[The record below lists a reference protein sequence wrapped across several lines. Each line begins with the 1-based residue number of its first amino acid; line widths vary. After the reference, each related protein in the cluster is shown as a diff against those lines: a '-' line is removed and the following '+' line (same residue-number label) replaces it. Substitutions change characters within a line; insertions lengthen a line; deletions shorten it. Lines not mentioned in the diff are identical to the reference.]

1 LNTSYRLQYK
11 TTARCLLVLLVA
23 ICLAGC
29 GRFYRNSPAR
39 VMLLPSPEMAASTL
53 AWTAAP
59 ELTYI
64 PAARPPNATLPPAK
78 TSANTPPAGITATVA
93 PTSMPTSTL
102 TPAPLSGARF
112 AVIGDFGLDGPGLQQ
127 VADLIKSWKPDFII
141 TTGDDNYPSGSAE
154 TIDNNIGKYF
164 HDFIASYKG
173 KFGSGASQNRFF
185 PTLGNHDWLTAGA
198 QPYLDY
204 FSLPGN
210 ERYYSFTWGSVDFFA
225 VDSDE
230 HEPDGVGRSSAQ
242 AAWLKAGLA
251 ASQAPWRIVYFHHAP
266 YSSGITHGST
276 DWMRWPFQAWG
287 ASAVLSGH
295 EHNYERLLVDGI
307 PYFVNGVGGASRYDF
322 GPPLPESQV
331 RYNSGFGAMLVEATP
346 ETIKFQFINV
356 KGDVI
361 DRTTLKSP

>member
-1 LNTSYRLQYK
+1 MSSKIVAGRLL
-11 TTARCLLVLLVA
+11 ALLVA

-29 GRFYRNSPAR
+29 GRFYRNSPAE
-39 VMLLPSPEMAASTL
+39 VLPPPSQETTASTPVR
-53 AWTAAP
+53 TAAP
-59 ELTYI
+59 ELTYTFS
-64 PAARPPNATLPPAK
+64 ARPLNATFPPAK
-78 TSANTPPAGITATVA
+78 TPANTPTVVFTATRA
-93 PTSMPTSTL
+93 STVTPSP
-102 TPAPLSGARF
+102 TPASLSVIRF

-164 HDFIASYKG
+164 HDFIAPYKG

-185 PTLGNHDWLTAGA
+185 PTLGNHDWLIAGA
-198 QPYLDY
+198 QPYMNY
-204 FSLPGN
+204 FTLPGN
-210 ERYYSFTWGSVDFFA
+210 GRYYSFTWGPVDFFA
-225 VDSDE
+225 IDSDE

-251 ASQAPWRIVYFHHAP
+251 ASHAPWRIVYFHHAP
-266 YSSGITHGST
+266 YSSGTTHGST
-276 DWMRWPFQAWG
+276 DWMQWPFQAWG

-295 EHNYERLLVDGI
+295 EHNYERLLMGGI

-322 GPPLPESQV
+322 GAPLPESQV
-331 RYNSGFGAMLVEATP
+331 RYNSGFGAMLVEAAP

-361 DRTTLKSP
+361 DSITLKSP

>member
-1 LNTSYRLQYK
+1 MLYK
-11 TTARCLLVLLVA
+11 ITTRCLLALLVA

-29 GRFYRNSPAR
+29 VNSPSTA
-39 VMLLPSPEMAASTL
+39 VLSPSRETATSTPI
-53 AWTAAP
+53 WTVAP
-59 ELTYI
+59 ELTYT
-64 PAARPPNATLPPAK
+64 PAVQPPKATFPPAK
-78 TSANTPPAGITATVA
+78 TPANTPPAGLTATTVSTGT
-93 PTSMPTSTL
+93 PFPTL
-102 TPAPLSGARF
+102 TPNSLSGVRF

-127 VADLIKSWKPDFII
+127 VSDLIKSWTPDFII
-141 TTGDDNYPSGSAE
+141 TTGDDNYPSGSAA

-164 HDFIASYKG
+164 HDFIAPYKG

-198 QPYLDY
+198 QPYMSY
-204 FSLPGN
+204 FTLPGN
-210 ERYYSFTWGSVDFFA
+210 GRYYSFTWGPVDFFA
-225 VDSDE
+225 IDSDE

-251 ASQAPWRIVYFHHAP
+251 ASHAAWRIVYFHHAP

-295 EHNYERLLVDGI
+295 EHTYERLLVDGI

-322 GPPLPESQV
+322 GPALSESQV
-331 RYNSGFGAMLVEATP
+331 RYNSGFGAMLVEAAP

-356 KGDVI
+356 KGEVI
-361 DRTTLKSP
+361 DNTTLKFP

>member
-1 LNTSYRLQYK
+1 MNTPYRLQYE
-11 TTARCLLVLLVA
+11 TDTHVILALLVA

-29 GRFYRNSPAR
+29 GRLHLSTPAK
-39 VMLLPSPEMAASTL
+39 VTSTSIPVH
-53 AWTAAP
+53 TAAP
-59 ELTYI
+59 QPTYTFSTG
-64 PAARPPNATLPPAK
+64 PLNATFPPTKTPAN
-78 TSANTPPAGITATVA
+78 TSAVAFTATVA
-93 PTSMPTSTL
+93 FPVKLNPTPTL
-102 TPAPLSGARF
+102 TPAVLSDIRF

-127 VADLIKSWKPDFII
+127 VADLIKGWKPDFII

-164 HDFIASYKG
+164 HDFIAPYKG
-173 KFGSGASQNRFF
+173 KFGSGADQNRFF
-185 PTLGNHDWLTAGA
+185 PTLGNHDWLTASA
-198 QPYLDY
+198 QPYLEY

-210 ERYYSFTWGSVDFFA
+210 ERYYSFTWGPVDFFA

-242 AAWLKAGLA
+242 AAWLKTSLAG
-251 ASQAPWRIVYFHHAP
+251 SQAPWRIVYFHHAP
-266 YSSGITHGST
+266 YSSGETHGST

-307 PYFVNGVGGASRYDF
+307 PYFVDGIGGASRYDF
-322 GPPLPESQV
+322 SSPLPESQV
-331 RYNSGFGAMLVEATP
+331 RYNSRFGAMLVEATP
-346 ETIKFQFINV
+346 ETIKFQFVNV

-361 DRTTLKSP
+361 DSIILKSPVNTK